1 MEREIFL
8 DHYRICRNDDGSRE
22 EIARSVEAITYKANG
37 VSTGEPFALQL
48 IPTAIVELSAREQF
62 EEQARAIQALD
73 HVHIARTIAFGIEDD
88 HFVFVSE
95 YLPGETVESW
105 VTAYGPMPPDSV
117 LRIALQLAS
126 ALTAAANH
134 GLIHRTIQPSNLAIV
149 PDKIAEGGWPFVK
162 LTNFTPAGMTLQ
174 PGEFASPEQLQNGTV
189 DFRSEI
195 YSLGATM
202 CFLLSGIA
210 ASNEARLRQI
220 KQFPKPLRNL
230 LAEMLRP
237 NPDERPQDSLL
248 FAETLRKTLRK
259 VERRQTFARR
269 LGVPLAGTI
278 PQSARSRS
286 RIPRRAL
293 AFAALLLAAAAVA
306 AVLLPEDVVR
316 TVWHRNRNP
325 EQIGVPVG
333 LPETSPEPSP
343 ELAANATVAPTPELR
358 STSTPAVVAQENN
371 TEPSPPAEGPESS
384 PPVAEEALASANT
397 NADAQLS
404 ATPAAPA
411 KAQTPAAASKRKSS
425 TTSKRTRA
433 AQVPPS
439 ELAPESAIRSGPYPA
454 RYLGTTPDGRFIFGL
469 PNGEIKIVRPRPH
482 RFRYYPLERREP
494 AFEPPFQPYD

>member
-1 MEREIFL
+1 
-8 DHYRICRNDDGSRE
+8 
-22 EIARSVEAITYKANG
+22 
-37 VSTGEPFALQL
+37 
-48 IPTAIVELSAREQF
+48 
-62 EEQARAIQALD
+62 
-73 HVHIARTIAFGIEDD
+73 
-88 HFVFVSE
+88 
-95 YLPGETVESW
+95 
-105 VTAYGPMPPDSV
+105 
-117 LRIALQLAS
+117 
-126 ALTAAANH
+126 
-134 GLIHRTIQPSNLAIV
+134 
-149 PDKIAEGGWPFVK
+149 
-162 LTNFTPAGMTLQ
+162 
-174 PGEFASPEQLQNGTV
+174 LQNGAV

-220 KQFPKPLRNL
+220 EQFPKLLRNL

-259 VERRQTFARR
+259 VEYRQTFARW
-269 LGVPLAGTI
+269 LGAPLAGTI

-316 TVWHRNRNP
+316 NVWHRNRDP

-333 LPETSPEPSP
+333 LPETSPEPSH
-343 ELAANATVAPTPELR
+343 ATVASTAELR

-384 PPVAEEALASANT
+384 PPVAEEALASANM
-397 NADAQLS
+397 NADAQPS

-433 AQVPPS
+433 AQVRPN
-439 ELAPESAIRSGPYPA
+439 ELAPGSAIRSGPYPA
-454 RYLGTTPDGRFIFGL
+454 RYLGTTPDGRFILGL